1 MELGTLIRDARL
13 EAGLTQAELGEL
25 LGFSSPENSPSLSRW
40 ETGKMGITLHNFEKL
55 LEFLPIKGD
64 WHTHGIWRDPDGV
77 LHNFAT
83 SYPNKESKISYN
95 PVSRLN
101 RSEENER
108 RKQVLKHYAQ
118 EAERIYEER
127 TAGDFTWEGLFMSFF
142 DEFA

>member
-1 MELGTLIRDARL
+1 MELGTLIRDARK

-25 LGFSSPENSPSLSRW
+25 LGFSSPHNTPSLSRW
-40 ETGKMGITLHNFEKL
+40 ETGKMGMTLRNFEKL

-64 WHTHGIWRDPDGV
+64 WHTHGVWRDPDGV
-77 LHNFAT
+77 LHNLVMSGQT
-83 SYPNKESKISYN
+83 KEFKISYN

-108 RKQVLKHYAQ
+108 RKQVLKYYAQ
-118 EAERIYEER
+118 AAERIYEER
-127 TAGDFTWEGLFMSFF
+127 TAGDFTWEGLLMSFF